1 MARNK
6 KNSRSSVT
14 RRRLKWIGII
24 ILVVVLVVG
33 GIQLATSVGNSL
45 KSTFTGGYESRGGVG
60 QVEQVPVKRGT
71 VTDAVM
77 AFGRVAPRRVE
88 SLAFRKASERIV
100 SVNAETGMTVTKGQ
114 VLVELDM
121 AALER
126 DLATARG
133 DLQEAQQALDDL
145 SASDSTLEYALQVDL
160 SRAQATLEAA
170 TRALK
175 AFDEGKDTPEERRA
189 QAADELT
196 SAQADLE
203 ALRED
208 RSYQKEIER
217 LQWLYNQAEV
227 EHGPYVLIE
236 NPSEQDRDTEW
247 LLRNEMLARGQTL
260 ESARL
265 AHEAQLRDAE
275 RRVVE
280 EQRSLDRLDG
290 EIALSSQAVE
300 RTKLEAAEG
309 LAQAKIMETEERMAS
324 LGEGTD
330 TVDLAKAQAL
340 VLKLEGQVRDAEA
353 ALAEGR
359 LMSPFDGTVL
369 EVKAVPEAMA
379 QLGAEMIAVADYSA
393 FQVVAK
399 VSELDVL
406 KIKAG
411 QEVTL
416 TFDALDPETR
426 LTGRLGEI
434 PSYGRYESGI
444 TYYQVDVIFDAG
456 ELPLKDGFAANI
468 SIPVGHKENVL
479 VIPAA
484 AIWESREGTFV
495 NVVEG
500 DEMNN
505 RLIKTG
511 VGDGVTVEVLEGLE
525 EGEIVYY
532 QLRSPQPRGMYPGG
546 MY

>member
-1 MARNK
+1 K
-6 KNSRSSVT
+6 SSRSSVT
-14 RRRLKWIGII
+14 RRRLKWVGIV

-45 KSTFTGGYESRGGVG
+45 KSTFTGGHVTRGGVG

-71 VTDAVM
+71 VTDAVI
-77 AFGRVAPRRVE
+77 AFGRVAPMRVE

-100 SVNAETGMTVTKGQ
+100 SVNAETGMPVTKGQ

-189 QAADELT
+189 QAADELA
-196 SAQADLE
+196 SARADLE

-208 RSYQKEIER
+208 RSYQKEIDR

-247 LLRNEMLARGQTL
+247 LLRNEMLARGQTQ

-280 EQRSLDRLDG
+280 EQRSLDRLG
-290 EIALSSQAVE
+290 QEIALGNQAVE
-300 RTKLEAAEG
+300 RAKLEAAES
-309 LAQAKIMETEERMAS
+309 LAQAKIMEIEERLAS
-324 LGEGTD
+324 LDEGTD

-359 LMSPFDGTVL
+359 LVSPFDGTVL
-369 EVKAVPEAMA
+369 EVRAVPEAMA
-379 QLGAEMIAVADYSA
+379 LPGAEMLTVADYSA
-393 FQVVAK
+393 FQVVAN

-434 PSYGRYESGI
+434 PNYGRYEGGI
-444 TYYQVDVIFDAG
+444 TYYQVNVTFDAG
-456 ELPLKDGFAANI
+456 ELSLKDGFAANI

-484 AIWESREGTFV
+484 AIWEGREGSFV

-500 DEMNN
+500 DEVND
-505 RLIKTG
+505 RQIKTG

-525 EGEIVYY
+525 EGEIVYV
-532 QLRSPQPRGMYPGG
+532 QLRPPQSRGMYPGG

>member
-1 MARNK
+1 
-6 KNSRSSVT
+6 
-14 RRRLKWIGII
+14 
-24 ILVVVLVVG
+24 
-33 GIQLATSVGNSL
+33 
-45 KSTFTGGYESRGGVG
+45 
-60 QVEQVPVKRGT
+60 
-71 VTDAVM
+71 
-77 AFGRVAPRRVE
+77 
-88 SLAFRKASERIV
+88 
-100 SVNAETGMTVTKGQ
+100 
-114 VLVELDM
+114 M

>member
-6 KNSRSSVT
+6 KNNRSTST
-14 RRRLKWIGII
+14 RRRLKWLVAL
-24 ILVVVLVVG
+24 LVVAALVIAGVRLVPLLGKSLTAGLMG
-33 GIQLATSVGNSL
+33 GGARAPMHG
-45 KSTFTGGYESRGGVG
+45 ER
-60 QVEQVPVKRGT
+60 VPVKRGT
-71 VTDAVM
+71 VTDAVL
-77 AFGRVAPRRVE
+77 AFGRVAPMRVE

-100 SVNAETGMTVTKGQ
+100 SVNAEIGMPVTEGQ
-114 VLVELDM
+114 VLVELDT

-145 SASDSTLEYALQVDL
+145 SASDSTLEYELQVEL

-170 TRALK
+170 TRALR
-175 AFDEGKDTPEERRA
+175 AFDEGKDTPEQRRA
-189 QAADELT
+189 QAADELA
-196 SAQADLE
+196 SARADLE

-208 RSYQKEIER
+208 RSYQKEIDR

-247 LLRNEMLARGQTL
+247 LLRNEMLARWQAL
-260 ESARL
+260 ESAKL
-265 AHEAQLRDAE
+265 THAAQLRDAE

-280 EQRSLDRLDG
+280 AQRALDRLDQ
-290 EIALSSQAVE
+290 EIALASQAVE
-300 RTKLEAAEG
+300 RAKLEAAES
-309 LAQAKIMETEERMAS
+309 LAQAKVMEIEERLAS
-324 LGEGTD
+324 LDEGTD
-330 TVDLAKAQAL
+330 SVDLAKAQAL
-340 VLKLEGQVRDAEA
+340 VLRLEGQVRDAEA
-353 ALAEGR
+353 ALAEGK
-359 LMSPFDGTVL
+359 LVSPFDGTVL

-379 QLGAEMIAVADYSA
+379 QLGAEMVTVADYSA

-434 PSYGRYESGI
+434 PNYGRYEGGI
-444 TYYQVDVIFDAG
+444 TYYQVGVTFDAG

-484 AIWESREGTFV
+484 AIWEGREGTFV

-505 RLIKTG
+505 RQIKTG

-525 EGEIVYY
+525 EGEIVYF
-532 QLRSPQPRGMYPGG
+532 QLRSPRPRGMYPGG